1 MDQREYV
8 RRLLNAYRA
17 TPGTCGIVRR
27 PDRLLAGQLHERGVP
42 LTAIENALALAALR
56 RLVRPDDAMPLPVV
70 RSLAYFLP
78 VIDEV
83 LATEVDP
90 RYYQHVR
97 NKLQRLIT
105 AA

>member
-1 MDQREYV
+1 MHQREYV
-8 RRLLNAYRA
+8 RRLLEAYRA
-17 TPGTCGIVRR
+17 TPGTCGVVRR
-27 PDRLLAGQLHERGVP
+27 PDRLVAAQLYERGVP
-42 LTAIENALALAALR
+42 LTVIDNALALAALR
-56 RLVRPDDAMPLPVV
+56 RLVRPDGAMPLPVV

-105 AA
+105 VP

>member
-8 RRLLNAYRA
+8 RRLLEAYRA
-17 TPGTCGIVRR
+17 TPGTCGVVRR
-27 PDRLLAGQLHERGVP
+27 PDRLLAVQLLERGVP
-42 LTAIENALALAALR
+42 VEAVENALALAAVR
-56 RLVRPDDAMPLPVV
+56 RLIRPDGATPLPPV

-90 RYYQHVR
+90 LYYQHVR
-97 NKLQRLIT
+97 NKLQRVIT
-105 AA
+105 PR